1 MDLRL
6 ILLEY
11 KCKYIIILN
20 ITFICS
26 QFLEICSGDVVLN
39 INGKEVKSVK
49 DVLNEIGLEVGK
61 SLDITVR
68 RREDVLKLTFTT
80 APEVSRSS

>member
-1 MDLRL
+1 
-6 ILLEY
+6 
-11 KCKYIIILN
+11 
-20 ITFICS
+20 
-26 QFLEICSGDVVLN
+26 VLN

-80 APEVSRSS
+80 ASEVSRSS